1 MTTNRFSISAFHWI
15 RCWACIALL
24 AGWGCPAVSGAA
36 SNAVSAPRGMV
47 VAESGLAAE
56 AGVRVLR
63 EGGHA
68 IDAAV
73 ATAFALAVTHPAAGN
88 LGGGGFLIYRA
99 HSGEAVAYDFREMA
113 PAAASPEMF
122 LRDGQY
128 DADRHHR
135 SHLAIGVPGTVAGL
149 HLAWRDHG
157 RLAWPRLVE
166 PAIGLAAE
174 GFTVTEALARSLEN
188 ALPKF
193 TNSPAA
199 LAQFTRNGQ
208 PYRAGELLVQSD
220 LARTLRRIAERGP
233 AGFYE
238 GEVAERIEQEM
249 IAKGGVMT
257 RADLKAYVAKRRS
270 PIRGSYRGFEV
281 ISMPPPS
288 SGGIALIQMLNLL
301 EGFPVG
307 EAGFGSPT
315 AVHWMVESMR
325 RGFADRARHLA
336 DPDFNPAMPVDQ
348 LISKTHAAALR
359 DSIRPERASVS
370 RVDQFDWPRES
381 NETTHLSVVDKDR
394 NAVALTYTIEESYG
408 SGIVAPGT
416 GFLLN
421 NEMGDFNA
429 GPGLTTINGWIG
441 TAPNLAAPGKRMLSS
456 MTPTILT
463 KDGQLFLV
471 LGSPGGRT
479 IINTVLQ
486 VVVNLIDHQQSLA
499 AAVAAPRLHHQWFP
513 DEILFEPE
521 ALSGDTRERLTQW
534 GHRLRENPHPQGAVT
549 AIRFDASKN
558 QLEGVADPRS
568 PDAAALGW

>member
-1 MTTNRFSISAFHWI
+1 
-15 RCWACIALL
+15 
-24 AGWGCPAVSGAA
+24 
-36 SNAVSAPRGMV
+36 MV

-56 AGVRVLR
+56 AGVQVLR
-63 EGGHA
+63 KGGNA

-73 ATAFALAVTHPAAGN
+73 ATALALAVTHPAAGN

-99 HSGEAVAYDFREMA
+99 NSGEAVAYDFREMA

-157 RLAWPRLVE
+157 RLSWPRLVM

-174 GFTVTEALARSLEN
+174 GFVVTEELARSLRD

-208 PYRAGELLVQSD
+208 PYAAGERLVQTD
-220 LARTLRRIAERGP
+220 LARTLRAIAERGP

-238 GEVAERIEQEM
+238 GEVAERIEREM
-249 IAKGGVMT
+249 IAQGGLMT
-257 RADLKAYVAKRRS
+257 RADLRAYVAKRHD
-270 PIRGSYRGFEV
+270 PLRGSYRGFEV

-288 SGGIALIQMLNLL
+288 SGGTVLIEMLNVL
-301 EGFPVG
+301 EGFQVR
-307 EAGFGSPT
+307 EAGYGSP
-315 AVHWMVESMR
+315 AVVHWMAEAMR
-325 RGFADRARHLA
+325 RGFADRARHLGDA
-336 DPDFNPAMPVDQ
+336 DFNAEMPVEQ
-348 LISKTHAAALR
+348 LISKSYAAALR
-359 DSIRPERASVS
+359 ESIRGERASVS
-370 RVDQFDWPRES
+370 TVDRFEWPREGS
-381 NETTHLSVVDKDR
+381 ETTHLSVVDGDR
-394 NAVALTYTIEESYG
+394 NAVALTTTIEESYG

-429 GPGLTTINGWIG
+429 GPGLTTTNGWIG
-441 TAPNLAAPGKRMLSS
+441 TAPNLAAPRKRMLSS

-486 VVVNLIDHQQSLA
+486 VVVNLIDHRQSLA
-499 AAVAAPRLHHQWFP
+499 EAVAAPRLHHQWFP
-513 DEILFEPE
+513 DEILFEPD
-521 ALSGDTRERLTQW
+521 ALSLETRASLTQC
-534 GHRLRENPHPQGAVT
+534 GHRLRENPDTQGVVT
-549 AIRFDASKN
+549 AIRHDARSN
-558 QLEGVADPRS
+558 RLEGVADPRS
-568 PDAAALGW
+568 PDAVAIGW